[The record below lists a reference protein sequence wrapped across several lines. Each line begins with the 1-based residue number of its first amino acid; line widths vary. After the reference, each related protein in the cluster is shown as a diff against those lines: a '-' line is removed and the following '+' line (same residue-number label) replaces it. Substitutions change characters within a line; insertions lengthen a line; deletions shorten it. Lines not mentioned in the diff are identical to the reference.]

1 MLYGSVGLVLILF
14 LSGLYLQR
22 SQFNVFSF
30 CHIATH
36 STITD
41 LIDEERQTL
50 GALND
55 ARGSIQDLHATNE
68 RIDQQQE
75 ERNAAGNAFESDLF
89 GGSAPVPMGDPA
101 PAPVPVPEPEPEAP
115 VPAPVLAEPVP
126 APVPVEQPAA
136 PAPSEYMQASA
147 PQYGGYMGGAPPAAA
162 PSYEPQQPEMV
173 PMGGMSVTNAPAS
186 LNPGSFSHNSSMGLS
201 ESLSTEEIDVIKQQV
216 TELDRKA
223 VAAEDSQRQLISQ
236 VEYLRREAEQAEVD
250 AAEKVS
256 AAEGTKKK
264 RFGKSGKK
272 GAMVRYFDWRTCA
285 IACRFVPRI
294 YSHLSALPSLNS
306 QYHRK
311 MPIPRGRL
319 HLKGRR
325 LPRLLRPP
333 SATLRPRP
341 SRPRGRRM
349 SSVSEPRRQS
359 YRPHRPHRCSPL
371 RFLLPQ
377 RSHRWTWAT
386 PDMRL
391 LLPRWEERQRPHRWE
406 EAKWPKWQMATV

>member
-14 LSGLYLQR
+14 LSGLSLQR

-30 CHIATH
+30 CHIAIH

-101 PAPVPVPEPEPEAP
+101 LAPAPVPVPEPEPEAP
-115 VPAPVLAEPVP
+115 VPAPVGAEPVP
-126 APVPVEQPAA
+126 SLVPVEQPAA
-136 PAPSEYMQASA
+136 PAPSSEYMQAST
-147 PQYGGYMGGAPPAAA
+147 PQYGGVMGGAPPVAA

-173 PMGGMSVTNAPAS
+173 PMGGMSVPNAPAS

-216 TELDRKA
+216 TELERKA

-236 VEYLRREAEQAEVD
+236 VESLRREAEQAEVA

-285 IACRFVPRI
+285 IAC
-294 YSHLSALPSLNS
+294 
-306 QYHRK
+306 
-311 MPIPRGRL
+311 M
-319 HLKGRR
+319 
-325 LPRLLRPP
+325 
-333 SATLRPRP
+333 
-341 SRPRGRRM
+341 
-349 SSVSEPRRQS
+349 
-359 YRPHRPHRCSPL
+359 
-371 RFLLPQ
+371 
-377 RSHRWTWAT
+377 
-386 PDMRL
+386 
-391 LLPRWEERQRPHRWE
+391 
-406 EAKWPKWQMATV
+406 